1 MSADFEFKEEEEE
14 EKAMRRE
21 ALRPRRACCRDLAID
36 GDDMAS
42 RGVID
47 IGEDEAS
54 QVRVG
59 GGFSFLTAPL
69 IEVITPS
76 MAVVSAAH
84 QSPPDRSLY
93 NLESR
98 AATTMAMVRKANPKH
113 SHNFTCG
120 LGGVE

>member
-1 MSADFEFKEEEEE
+1 MSADFEFKEEEE

-84 QSPPDRSLY
+84 QSPPHRCTTSNRGRRLPWPWSGRPIRST
-93 NLESR
+93 
-98 AATTMAMVRKANPKH
+98 ATILPAV
-113 SHNFTCG
+113 
-120 LGGVE
+120 